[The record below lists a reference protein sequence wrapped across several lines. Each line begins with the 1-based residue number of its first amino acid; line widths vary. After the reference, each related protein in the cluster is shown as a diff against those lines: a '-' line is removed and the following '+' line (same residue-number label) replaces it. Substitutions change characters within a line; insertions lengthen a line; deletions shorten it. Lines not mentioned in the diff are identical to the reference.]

1 MIYDNEFLKYI
12 AKKYGYENVWWL
24 LVDYDIEISVF
35 TPKHTKLEFV
45 LLLLKE
51 LKNYKST
58 TIVY

>member
-1 MIYDNEFLKYI
+1 MIYDNKFLESI

-35 TPKHTKLEFV
+35 TARHTKLEFV

-51 LKNYKST
+51 LKNYKNIT
-58 TIVY
+58 TAY

>member
-1 MIYDNEFLKYI
+1 MIYDNKYLESI

-35 TPKHTKLEFV
+35 TPRHTKLEFV

-51 LKNYKST
+51 LKNYKNIT
-58 TIVY
+58 TAY